1 MTNKSILALL
11 LALLSLSASAA
22 DKENEGLTYYL
33 PKTTVNVS
41 LLVEKTTYTP
51 GQMAA
56 YAELYFKTPAKT
68 VADVDYRIVGIR
80 FSTEGVP
87 DSTKRHTIL
96 LDKKHSIFDI
106 DCEKNG
112 VLRAINTKGVTK
124 ETPTAFVPARKPAPL
139 NPNDY
144 MSQDIL
150 SAGNLPK
157 MAQMVAQEIYD
168 IRDSRNQLSRGE
180 ADFMPNDGEQ
190 LRMMLVQ
197 LRTQETAL
205 MQMFTGVTVKD
216 TTECVFQFVPDP
228 TVQKRT
234 LFRFSKKFGCVA
246 DDDLSG
252 EPYYVYVDDEHIYP
266 DFPDEAEAAKKQK
279 DDLVL
284 GVNLPG
290 KIRVRLSAGS
300 QTQAS
305 FETYAAQYGREEMLS
320 GSLFGKKM
328 TARLVL
334 DTMTGAVVSLKT
346 EPIE

>member
-33 PKTTVNVS
+33 PKTAVNVS

-56 YAELYFKTPAKT
+56 YAELYFKTPAKA

-124 ETPTAFVPARKPAPL
+124 KTPTAFVPARKPAPL

-190 LRMMLVQ
+190 LRMMLAQ

-290 KIRVRLSAGS
+290 KIRVRLSVGS

-334 DTMTGAVVSLKT
+334 DTVTGAVVSLKT

>member
-33 PKTTVNVS
+33 PKTAVNVS

-56 YAELYFKTPAKT
+56 YAELYFKTPAKA

-190 LRMMLVQ
+190 LRMMLAQ

-334 DTMTGAVVSLKT
+334 DTVTGAVVSLKT

>member
-1 MTNKSILALL
+1 MIKKSISALL
-11 LALLSLSASAA
+11 LALLSLTAYAA
-22 DKENEGLTYYL
+22 DKEGEGLTYYL
-33 PKTTVNVS
+33 PKTAVNVS

-68 VADVDYRIVGIR
+68 TADTDYRIVGIS

-87 DSTKRHTIL
+87 DSTKRYTIL

-106 DCEKNG
+106 DCESNG
-112 VLRAINTKGVTK
+112 VLKAINTKGVTK
-124 ETPTAFVPARKPAPL
+124 AAPAKFVAARKPAPL

-144 MSQDIL
+144 MNQDIL

-190 LRMMLVQ
+190 LRMMLAQ

-228 TVQKRT
+228 KVQKRT

-252 EPYYVYVDDEHIYP
+252 DPYYVYVDDEHVYP
-266 DFPDEAEAAKKQK
+266 DLPDEAEAAKKQK

-305 FETYAAQYGREEMLS
+305 FETYAAQYGQVEPLS
-320 GSLFGKKM
+320 GALFGKKM

-334 DTMTGAVVSLKT
+334 DTVTGAVVTLKT

>member
-33 PKTTVNVS
+33 PKTAVNVS

-56 YAELYFKTPAKT
+56 YAELYFKTPAKM

-190 LRMMLVQ
+190 LRMMLAQ

-334 DTMTGAVVSLKT
+334 DTVTGAVVTLKT

>member
-33 PKTTVNVS
+33 PKTAVNVS

-56 YAELYFKTPAKT
+56 YAELYFKTPAKA

-87 DSTKRHTIL
+87 DSAKRHTIL

-334 DTMTGAVVSLKT
+334 DTVTGAVVTLKT

>member
-1 MTNKSILALL
+1 MIKKSISALL
-11 LALLSLSASAA
+11 LALLSLTAYAA
-22 DKENEGLTYYL
+22 DKEGEGLTYYL
-33 PKTTVNVS
+33 PKTAVNVS

-68 VADVDYRIVGIR
+68 TADTDYRIVGIS

-87 DSTKRHTIL
+87 DSTKRYTIL

-106 DCEKNG
+106 DCESNG
-112 VLRAINTKGVTK
+112 VLKAINTKGVTK
-124 ETPTAFVPARKPAPL
+124 AAPAKFVAARKPAPL

-144 MSQDIL
+144 MNQDIL

-190 LRMMLVQ
+190 LRMMLAQ

-228 TVQKRT
+228 KVQKRT

-252 EPYYVYVDDEHIYP
+252 DPYYVYVDDEHVYP
-266 DFPDEAEAAKKQK
+266 NLPDEAEAAKKQK

-305 FETYAAQYGREEMLS
+305 FETYAAQYGQVEPLS
-320 GSLFGKKM
+320 GALFGKKM

-334 DTMTGAVVSLKT
+334 DTVTGAVVTLKT

>member
-1 MTNKSILALL
+1 MIKKSISALL
-11 LALLSLSASAA
+11 LALLSLTAYAA
-22 DKENEGLTYYL
+22 DKEGEGLTYYL
-33 PKTTVNVS
+33 PKTAVNVS

-68 VADVDYRIVGIR
+68 TADTDYRIVGIS

-87 DSTKRHTIL
+87 DSTKRYTIL

-106 DCEKNG
+106 DCESNG
-112 VLRAINTKGVTK
+112 VLKAINTKGVTK
-124 ETPTAFVPARKPAPL
+124 AAPAKFVAARKPAPL

-144 MSQDIL
+144 MNQDIL

-190 LRMMLVQ
+190 LRMMLAQ

-228 TVQKRT
+228 KVQKRT

-252 EPYYVYVDDEHIYP
+252 DPYYVYVDDEHVYP
-266 DFPDEAEAAKKQK
+266 NLPDEAEAAKKQK

-300 QTQAS
+300 QTQTS
-305 FETYAAQYGREEMLS
+305 FETYAAQYGQVEPLS
-320 GSLFGKKM
+320 GALFGKKM

-334 DTMTGAVVSLKT
+334 DTVTGAVVTLKT